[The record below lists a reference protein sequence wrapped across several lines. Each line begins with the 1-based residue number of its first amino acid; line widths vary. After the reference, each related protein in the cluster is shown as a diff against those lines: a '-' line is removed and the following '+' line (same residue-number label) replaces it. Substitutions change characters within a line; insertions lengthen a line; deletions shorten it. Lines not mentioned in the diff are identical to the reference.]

1 MINGLKPAQR
11 ISLSDNIVEQLTGL
25 IAREVLKP
33 GERIPSEKQLCE
45 QFGVGRTSVREAL
58 KSLSVMGILESHAGD
73 GTFVS
78 ANRDRYLERAFQW
91 GLLLDRKV
99 VNDLGET
106 RLLLESHTTYLAA
119 RRATAHDLAAMERA
133 VQGMEESVSDPKRYL
148 EHDLQFHLLIA
159 RATQNTIFGK
169 SAEHHSRLPAKL
181 GGTNPGQLP
190 AGAPHVPGHPVHRAT
205 QENPAGAQKAPRPRR
220 ATRHAGAY
228 PFLASGCRIAWHAQT
243 PRLKKLIRQNRQPTA
258 GDPISTGNGQ
268 PRPGSRLQC
277 LTLFVRR
284 FGG

>member
-33 GERIPSEKQLCE
+33 GERIPSEKQLCQ

-78 ANRDRYLERAFQW
+78 ANHDRYLERAFQW

-99 VNDLGET
+99 VNDLVET

-119 RRATAHDLAAMERA
+119 RRATADDLAAMERA
-133 VQGMEESVSDPKRYL
+133 VQGMEESVADPKRYL
-148 EHDLQFHLLIA
+148 EHDLQFHLRIA
-159 RATQNTIFGK
+159 QATQNTILGNLL
-169 SAEHHSRLPAKL
+169 STIRGYLQSWVEQTLATSPPENPTSRATLSITEHKKILRALRNRRGSDARRAMREHILSSQADVESHVSAKL
-181 GGTNPGQLP
+181 RT
-190 AGAPHVPGHPVHRAT
+190 
-205 QENPAGAQKAPRPRR
+205 
-220 ATRHAGAY
+220 
-228 PFLASGCRIAWHAQT
+228 
-243 PRLKKLIRQNRQPTA
+243 
-258 GDPISTGNGQ
+258 
-268 PRPGSRLQC
+268 
-277 LTLFVRR
+277 
-284 FGG
+284 